1 MKEKLTPSR
10 VAFNIFNYLFFT
22 LCILLCLFPLWYV
35 FSYAIS
41 DPVAVEKKVL
51 VLYPQKLSLS
61 NIKKVLSLSGFG
73 HAAFISVLRTV
84 TGTVLA
90 VLGNTWMGYLF
101 SKEAFPGRK
110 FFYRFVVISM
120 YVSGGMIP
128 TFLVYKSYGLL
139 NSFAVYILPSIVS
152 AYNIILCK
160 TYTESI
166 PASLEE
172 SAYLDG
178 AGPFISFVKIIF
190 PLSLPIAATIGIY
203 AAVGQWNSWFDN
215 HIYTFSEH
223 NLTTLQYLMY
233 TYLNEAQQLANQLDS
248 SHVSEM
254 EAAEQMITPWGI
266 KMTVTMLTITPI
278 LLVYP
283 FLQKY
288 FIKGIMVGAVKG

>member
-10 VAFNIFNYLFFT
+10 VIFNIFNYTFFA
-22 LCILLCLFPLWYV
+22 LCVLMCVFPLWYV
-35 FSYAIS
+35 FSYTVS
-41 DPVAVEKKVL
+41 DPVAVEKSVL
-51 VLYPQKLSLS
+51 VLYPKGFSLS
-61 NIKKVLSLSGFG
+61 NIRKVLSLSGFS
-73 HAAFISVLRTV
+73 HAAFISVARTV
-84 TGTVLA
+84 TGTLLA
-90 VLGNTWMGYLF
+90 VFGNTWMGYLF
-101 SKEAFPGRK
+101 TKERFPARR

-128 TFLVYKSYGLL
+128 TFLVYKYYGLL
-139 NSFAVYILPSIVS
+139 NNFLVYIIPGMVS

-178 AGPFISFVKIIF
+178 AGPFTTYVKIIF

-215 HIYTFSEH
+215 HIYTFSVP

-233 TYLNEAQQLANQLDS
+233 TYLNEAQQLANLLESTHMEDI
-248 SHVSEM
+248 

-266 KMTVTMLTITPI
+266 KMTVTMLTIMPI
-278 LLVYP
+278 LMVYP